1 MQING
6 QAVNAAA
13 GITLAQLL
21 TQQGFDAARVAVE
34 LNDRIICRSDFDA
47 VRLADGDTIEIVQFV
62 GGG

>member
-6 QAVNAAA
+6 QAVSAAA

-34 LNDRIICRSDFDA
+34 LNDRIICRSDFDV

>member
-6 QAVNAAA
+6 QNVSAAA

-21 TQQGFDAARVAVE
+21 AQQGFDAARVAVE
-34 LNDRIICRSDFDA
+34 LNGRIISRSDFDA
-47 VRLADGDTIEIVQFV
+47 VQLADGDTVEVVQFV

>member
-6 QAVNAAA
+6 QNVSAAA

-21 TQQGFDAARVAVE
+21 AQQGFDAARVAVE
-34 LNDRIICRSDFDA
+34 LNGRIIGRSDFDV
-47 VRLADGDTIEIVQFV
+47 VRLADGDTVEVVQFV

>member
-6 QAVNAAA
+6 QAVSAAA

-21 TQQGFDAARVAVE
+21 AQQGFDAARVAVE
-34 LNDRIICRSDFDA
+34 LNGRIISRSDFDA
-47 VRLADGDTIEIVQFV
+47 VQLADDDTVEVVQFV

>member
-6 QAVNAAA
+6 QNVSAAA

-21 TQQGFDAARVAVE
+21 KQQGFDAARVAVE
-34 LNDRIICRSDFDA
+34 LNGRIIGRSDFDA
-47 VRLADGDTIEIVQFV
+47 VQLADGDTVEVVQFV

>member
-6 QAVNAAA
+6 QNVSAAA

-21 TQQGFDAARVAVE
+21 AQQGFDAAHVAGE
-34 LNDRIICRSDFDA
+34 LNGRIISRSDFDA
-47 VRLADGDTIEIVQFV
+47 VQLADDDTVEVVQFV

>member
-6 QAVNAAA
+6 QAVSAAA